1 MPKNLPD
8 PSPAALPSAP
18 NLADWLR
25 GRSDAELARL
35 LGLRPDLTVQPP
47 RTTQVLATRAEQ
59 RMSVH
64 RVAGELDTLAMGV
77 LEVLILQQAD
87 VSPVSA
93 DLVRT
98 DLLEHASA
106 PAVDAALGRLR
117 DLALV
122 WGDDQQLSMTPAAR
136 EILPWSPGHLVD
148 PPASDTGTPAELR
161 TAIAGLDGNQ
171 RALLETLARG
181 SGVGRTRD
189 AAPEAAASS
198 PVQTLL
204 RVGLLNWVDDET
216 VQLPEAVRAILA
228 GAPLRG
234 ELRLTEPTVPTVK
247 NKIADVDAAAAGQ
260 AMELLRHSAAV
271 LDELSRAPVPTL
283 RTGGVGVRE
292 LRRLAKATGLAE
304 PALAFVLELLAHV
317 GLIATGIPDPAP
329 LSDTADSYWAP
340 TDIADHWLAQT
351 PANRWAALAA
361 PWLGLARKVWT
372 IGGRDT
378 TDKLIPALSPDLA
391 SATAQEDRRVI
402 LELLAD
408 VKPGSAIAAP
418 DLLTLLR
425 WRRPRRHGRM
435 PLHLVEHFLSEAAA
449 IGAVGRGALS
459 TPGRALLA
467 PATETGGAPT
477 VATAMSAAMPA
488 PIDHVLL
495 QADLTMIAPGPLTP
509 ELQARVE
516 QVAEVESAGA
526 ATVYRITEQ
535 SLRGALDAGN
545 SPTELHELFAQASR
559 TPVPQGLT
567 YLIDDVA
574 RRHGQL
580 RVGYA
585 NAFLRCEDPGLLA
598 EVLARLPELGL
609 RRLAP
614 TVAISHL
621 DLAPLLAE
629 LRGAGLA
636 AVGEDESGSIVD
648 LRPRGSRV
656 PPPRQSRAAVHRPPS
671 PTASAEQLADVVSG
685 LRAGDQAAVARSS
698 DTVRVDGT
706 KARGAATVSLLQTA
720 TQVGRAVAVGYVD
733 AKGTAIHR
741 IVDPVRF
748 DSGQLEARDT
758 VTGEVLKFSL
768 HRITSVALVE

>member
-1 MPKNLPD
+1 MPPNDAVPT
-8 PSPAALPSAP
+8 PAAPT
-18 NLADWLR
+18 LAEWLR
-25 GRSDAELARL
+25 GRSDAQLARL
-35 LGLRPDLTVQPP
+35 LSLRPDLTVQPP
-47 RTTQVLATRAEQ
+47 RSTQVLASRAEQ

-64 RVAGELDTLAMGV
+64 RVASELDTLAMGV

-87 VSPVSA
+87 VRPVPT

-98 DLLEHASA
+98 TLLEHA
-106 PAVDAALGRLR
+106 PATAVNAALERLR
-117 DLALV
+117 DLALI
-122 WGDDQQLSMTPAAR
+122 WGEETVSMTPSAR

-148 PPASDTGTPAELR
+148 PPAADQSAEELR
-161 TAIAGLDGNQ
+161 ARIAAVDGNQ

-181 SGVGRTRD
+181 SGVGSTRD
-189 AAPEAAASS
+189 AAPGSDPSS
-198 PVQTLL
+198 PVQSLL
-204 RVGLLNWVDDET
+204 SAGLLTWVDDGT
-216 VQLPEAVRAILA
+216 VRLPDAVRAVLT

-234 ELRLTEPTVPTVK
+234 ELRLTEPRVPRPK
-247 NKIADVDAAAAGQ
+247 NKMSDVDADAAGQ
-260 AMELLRHSAAV
+260 AMELLRLSGAV
-271 LDELSRAPVPTL
+271 LDELGRNPIPVL

-292 LRRLAKATGLAE
+292 LRKLAKAVGIEESA
-304 PALAFVLELLAHV
+304 AAFLLELLAHA
-317 GLIATGIPDPAP
+317 GLLAAGSPDPAP
-329 LSDTADSYWAP
+329 ANDTADAYWAP
-340 TDIADHWLAQT
+340 TDAADQWLAKA
-351 PANRWAALAA
+351 PAARWADLAG
-361 PWLGLARKVWT
+361 PWLTLDRKVWV
-372 IGGRDT
+372 IGTRDGA
-378 TDKLIPALSPDLA
+378 DKLIPALSPELA
-391 SATAQEDRRVI
+391 SATAQEDRLVL

-408 VKPGSAIAAP
+408 GKPGMAIAAP

-435 PLHLVEHFLSEAAA
+435 PLHLVEHFLREAATLGV
-449 IGAVGRGALS
+449 IGRGALS
-459 TPGRALLA
+459 TPGRELLA
-467 PATETGGAPT
+467 PKTDRS
-477 VATAMSAAMPA
+477 VAEAMAAAMPA

-509 ELQARVE
+509 ELQARIE

-526 ATVYRITEQ
+526 ATVYRITEE

-545 SPTELHELFAQASR
+545 SASELHELFASASR

-574 RRHGQL
+574 RKHGQL

-585 NAFLRCEDPGLLA
+585 NAFLRCEDPALLA

-636 AVGEDESGSIVD
+636 AVGEDSSGAIVD
-648 LRPRGSRV
+648 LRARGSRV
-656 PPPRQSRAAVHRPPS
+656 PPPRQHRASVHRPAS
-671 PTASAEQLADVVSG
+671 PMATGEQLADVVAG
-685 LRAGDQAAVARSS
+685 LRAGDQAAAARSS
-698 DTVRVDGT
+698 DTIRVDGT
-706 KARGAATVSLLQTA
+706 KARGAATMSLLQTA

-733 AKGTAIHR
+733 AAGTGINR
-741 IVDPVRF
+741 IVEPVRF

-758 VTGEVLKFSL
+758 VTGEMLKFSL
-768 HRITSVALVE
+768 HRITSVALVD